1 MLRSIAQAINLKNI
15 RKKLLYCSVF
25 FRSFYWASLTYGYLW
40 YSVSVDN
47 SEKKNIIRGYTCIRT
62 YSRRISGFT
71 DHRTAFTHVQGAIFQ
86 SRDFNLRV
94 ERERKIPYPRS

>member
-15 RKKLLYCSVF
+15 WKKCSVF

-47 SEKKNIIRGYTCIRT
+47 SEKKNTIREYTCIRT

-71 DHRTAFTHVQGAIFQ
+71 DHRTALTLYKGR
-86 SRDFNLRV
+86 SS
-94 ERERKIPYPRS
+94 KIEILICA